1 MIENSNNES
10 KFSHLLLLTDRQVPR
25 FCKAFGNGLSVN
37 IKLSK
42 IVQVEVYLS
51 NSKSLLDIL
60 VTSAEQAMKETKK
73 MTLLSQRTS
82 QIFLLIWELM
92 HLVKIYKTGTSFFK
106 GIGITLTNNE
116 IKDIMKMTRS
126 FQNRGILLKGT
137 SENISS
143 QEVRIRNFLSS
154 LMTHGLS
161 LMKNILTSLAK
172 SVLVLLQLTSATLCL
187 EWQH

>member
-25 FCKAFGNGLSVN
+25 FCKAFGNGLSIN

-73 MTLLSQRTS
+73 MTLLSQKTS

-92 HLVKIYKTGTSFFK
+92 HLVKKYKTGTSFFK
-106 GIGITLTNNE
+106 GLEITLTNNE
-116 IKDIMKMTRS
+116 VKDITKMTWS

-137 SENISS
+137 SKNISN
-143 QEVRIRNFLSS
+143 QEVRIVNFLSS

-187 EWQH
+187 E